1 MKLMLPGVPAFGD
14 LHPVAIVEIDER
26 LASLMLL
33 RMSRFA
39 DLRSLDHELRYVDYC
54 DHAPRW
60 YGLSDELDGPIVAT
74 DEPPRSQM
82 LRTAYPLMRVGVDV
96 VWWTCHH
103 RCAGHRVHC
112 AEISR
117 SFIEEVARGSPAA

>member
-1 MKLMLPGVPAFGD
+1 MKLMLPAVPTFRD
-14 LHPVAIVEIDER
+14 RHPIAIVEIVPQ

-33 RMSRFA
+33 RLSRFA
-39 DLRSLDHELRYVDYC
+39 SLRSLDHELRYVDYC
-54 DHAPRW
+54 DHTARW
-60 YGLSDELDGPIVAT
+60 YGVLDPVDRPT
-74 DEPPRSQM
+74 TVDDEPPRRQM